1 MNDPGEV
8 VYLVDDDVSVR
19 ESITDLLEH
28 ERVNIIGFE
37 SAPAFLRH
45 RRADAAACLLLDL
58 QLPEMSGLELQEQL
72 VHTASLPII
81 FISGRGDIPSSV
93 RAMKGGALEFLTK
106 PIDCDALIASVR
118 TAFATDRENRH
129 YEAELAYLQ
138 QRLGRL
144 SPREREALPL
154 IAAGFL
160 NKQSAAMLGIT
171 EVTLQVHRGQIMK
184 KMAATTFADLV
195 RMCGALGISDTPPRW
210 HRAAARYREASGTP
224 DALRL
229 ALPPAAAPARFGR

>member
-1 MNDPGEV
+1 MSVPGEV

-19 ESITDLLEH
+19 ESIADLLEH
-28 ERVNIIGFE
+28 EGVSVVCFE

-45 RRADAAACLLLDL
+45 RRTDAAACLLLDL

-72 VHTASLPII
+72 LRTSSLPII
-81 FISGRGDIPSSV
+81 FISGRGDVPSSV
-93 RAMKGGALEFLTK
+93 RAMKSGALEFLTK
-106 PIDCDALIASVR
+106 PIDCDALLASVR
-118 TAFATDRENRH
+118 TAFARDRENRLR
-129 YEAELAYLQ
+129 EAEMAHLHH
-138 QRLGRL
+138 RLDRL

-184 KMAATTFADLV
+184 KMAAGTFADLV
-195 RMCGALGISDTPPRW
+195 RMCGALGIPGHQRHS
-210 HRAAARYREASGTP
+210 ASMASSNWPLSRGFRNT
-224 DALRL
+224 
-229 ALPPAAAPARFGR
+229 